1 MLRVVNYSMP
11 KAKPKTTVKKKA
23 PAVKIPTVKEKKIKY
38 STELARLLEHLKIN
52 HPTPLQDR
60 MFKELNQE
68 ERAIYMAARKKKSK
82 ADRKK
87 LFKLINK
94 GIHKNG

>member
-1 MLRVVNYSMP
+1 MP
-11 KAKPKTTVKKKA
+11 
-23 PAVKIPTVKEKKIKY
+23 KEKKIEY
-38 STELARLLEHLKIN
+38 SAELTRLLDHLKIN
-52 HPTPLQDR
+52 NPTPLQDR

-87 LFKLINK
+87 LFKLMK
-94 GIHKNG
+94 KSTFAK

>member
-1 MLRVVNYSMP
+1 MP
-11 KAKPKTTVKKKA
+11 
-23 PAVKIPTVKEKKIKY
+23 KEKKIEY
-38 STELARLLEHLKIN
+38 SAELTKLLGHLKISN
-52 HPTPLQDR
+52 PTPLQDR

-68 ERAIYMAARKKKSK
+68 EREIYMAARKKKAK

-94 GIHKNG
+94 GIHKKG

>member
-1 MLRVVNYSMP
+1 MP
-11 KAKPKTTVKKKA
+11 
-23 PAVKIPTVKEKKIKY
+23 KEKKIKY
-38 STELARLLEHLKIN
+38 STELTKLLEHLKIYN
-52 HPTPLQDR
+52 PTPLQDR

-68 ERAIYMAARKKKSK
+68 ERVIYMAARMKKAN

-94 GIHKNG
+94 GIHKKG

>member
-1 MLRVVNYSMP
+1 MP
-11 KAKPKTTVKKKA
+11 KGKPKEN
-23 PAVKIPTVKEKKIKY
+23 KIEY
-38 STELARLLEHLKIN
+38 SAELTKLLGQLKISN
-52 HPTPLQDR
+52 PTPLQDR

-68 ERAIYMAARKKKSK
+68 EREIYMAARKKKAK

-94 GIHKNG
+94 SIHKRG

>member
-1 MLRVVNYSMP
+1 M
-11 KAKPKTTVKKKA
+11 AKK
-23 PAVKIPTVKEKKIKY
+23 KY
-38 STELARLLEHLKIN
+38 STELTKLLEHLKIN

-87 LFKLINK
+87 LFKLTK
-94 GIHKNG
+94 KSTFAK